1 MVLAKFWKTN
11 MNTLQIEGLSKK
23 YGKQYALYD
32 VSITLTPGIYG
43 LLGHNGAGKST
54 LIKIL
59 CGSLIPDEG
68 NVVYRH
74 KNIKKLGK
82 NYRNILGYMP
92 QQQSLDRQYTT
103 EAFLWYIADLKG
115 IPNKKEKIEYLIQR
129 LNLNEHRHK
138 RLDALSG
145 GMKQRVLIAQ
155 ALLNDPEI
163 LLLDEPTAGLDPVE
177 RRNFRKIISDIA
189 QDKIVILATHM
200 MSDIEFIAQHIILM
214 QKGRVIANA
223 TQEELLKDTK
233 VYVSDLSE
241 EQLTV
246 NDPTIK
252 LVNTTYVNGKQQ
264 TRFISEKEYPNAVP
278 ATMDD
283 VYLDR
288 LG

>member
-1 MVLAKFWKTN
+1 MH
-11 MNTLQIEGLSKK
+11 TLQIEGLSKK
-23 YGKQYALYD
+23 YGKQYALRD
-32 VSITLTPGIYG
+32 VSITLSPGVYG

-54 LIKIL
+54 FIKIL
-59 CGSLIPDEG
+59 CGSLVPEDGKII
-68 NVVYRH
+68 YRH
-74 KNIKKLGK
+74 KEISKLGK

-103 EAFLWYIADLKG
+103 ESFLWYIADLKG
-115 IPNKKEKIEYLIQR
+115 IANKKERIEYLLDR

-177 RRNFRKIISDIA
+177 RRNFRKIISEIA
-189 QDKIVILATHM
+189 PNKIVILATHM
-200 MSDIEFIAQHIILM
+200 MSDIEFTAQHIILM
-214 QKGRVIANA
+214 QKGRIIANA
-223 TQEELLKDTK
+223 TQEELLRDTK
-233 VYVSDLSE
+233 VYLSELSE
-241 EQLTV
+241 EELLAM
-246 NDPTIK
+246 DPTIK
-252 LVNTTYVNGKQQ
+252 LVNTAYVNGKQQ
-264 TRFISEKEYPNAVP
+264 TRFISQREHEHSVP